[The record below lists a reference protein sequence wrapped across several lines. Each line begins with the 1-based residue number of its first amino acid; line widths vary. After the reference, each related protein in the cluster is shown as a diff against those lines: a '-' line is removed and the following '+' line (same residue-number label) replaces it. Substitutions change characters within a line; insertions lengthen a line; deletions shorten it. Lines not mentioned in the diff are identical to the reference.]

1 MNASE
6 QLRGVIFDFDL
17 TLVDSTNAVS
27 ACIVHALDALGLAIP
42 STEAIHRT
50 LGLSLEA
57 TLESLTG
64 ETDPAVQ
71 REYKRLFVEHAD
83 IVMVAQTEFLEG
95 AISAMSD
102 LRDRGLRLAIV
113 STKFRYR
120 IEAILDRHHARG
132 LFDVI
137 VGGEDIEKHK
147 PDPMGL
153 RRALDML
160 GVGPRQALYVGDHVV
175 DAEAARRAG
184 VPFVAVLSGAM
195 AADEFVHRPHTGILE
210 SVSRLPAFLSG
221 GPVLSTPESGPFLT

>member
-1 MNASE
+1 MNPGE

-17 TLVDSTNAVS
+17 TLVDSTRAVS
-27 ACIVHALDALGLAIP
+27 ACIVHALGSLGLAIP
-42 STEAIHRT
+42 STEAMHRT

-57 TLESLTG
+57 TLQSLTS
-64 ETDPAVQ
+64 ETDPAIQ
-71 REYKRLFVEHAD
+71 REFKRLFVEHAD

-120 IEAILDRHHARG
+120 IEAILDRHHARD

-137 VGGEDIEKHK
+137 VGGEDIDRHK

-160 GVGPRQALYVGDHVV
+160 RIGPRQALYVGDHVV
-175 DAEAARRAG
+175 DAEAAERAG

-195 AADEFVHRPHTGILE
+195 AADEFVHSPNIGILK
-210 SVSRLPAFLSG
+210 SVSLLPAFLSV
-221 GPVLSTPESGPFLT
+221 GPVLSQPKSDLAFP